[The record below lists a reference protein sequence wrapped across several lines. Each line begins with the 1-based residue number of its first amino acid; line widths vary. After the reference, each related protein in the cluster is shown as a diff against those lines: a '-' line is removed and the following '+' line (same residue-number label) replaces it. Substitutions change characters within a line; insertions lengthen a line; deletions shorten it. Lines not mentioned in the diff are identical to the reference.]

1 MGLSRICTNL
11 MWDRST
17 TWPVVSHVAVQVCST
32 KIGMTTTITSWICL
46 NILLATWYA
55 ILFHSLGVMLVLSFT
70 QERREPRL
78 ASNFDRSAKEAKE
91 WFDSQSRIEKYP
103 KFDDYFMNIGEE
115 MALLTEI
122 KDIRNELSMISTV
135 LTDQTCCLENLSE
148 AIQQ

>member
-1 MGLSRICTNL
+1 MI
-11 MWDRST
+11 
-17 TWPVVSHVAVQVCST
+17 
-32 KIGMTTTITSWICL
+32 
-46 NILLATWYA
+46 
-55 ILFHSLGVMLVLSFT
+55 LVLSFT

-122 KDIRNELSMISTV
+122 KDISNELSMISTV
-135 LTDQTCCLENLSE
+135 LTDQTSCLKNLSE
-148 AIQQ
+148 AIQEEPELSSDKKEELMIALDEQGKIIKGYAANVERMDKEARDLLNTVGDQRFTSPPRNGN